1 MDRISDIIPVRD
13 KKRNFGRTGGMPL
26 KRSQAV
32 PFVAEEACRQSYKI
46 SSEFV

>member
-1 MDRISDIIPVRD
+1 
-13 KKRNFGRTGGMPL
+13 MPL

-46 SSEFV
+46 SSEFVSISS